1 MRVKAVFSEKQPD
14 YRYMRLGNGMA
25 DVFINKFIEEVSNED
40 DDGSSF
46 IYEQNEFRINVN
58 EITEEMVKQNPYDYL
73 DYSTEIENIPL
84 EERINAIEDAI
95 IELAEVIVGD

>member
-1 MRVKAVFSEKQPD
+1 MRVKAVFSEEQPD
-14 YRYMRLGNGMA
+14 YRYMELGNGMA
-25 DVFINKFIEEVSNED
+25 DVFINKFIEEVSNGED
-40 DDGSSF
+40 NGSSF

-58 EITEEMVKQNPYDYL
+58 EITEEMIKEKPMYYL